1 LRGRELKPLS
11 PFFYTNMS
19 DIVLPPN
26 ALQSKNIVIPGKQWT
41 DDAIHR
47 EFERELRTG
56 YVLEEE
62 TEKARVMDAAYEADV
77 ARRSGHNQKSSLR
90 LVGVTPGREWF
101 RTKEKYG
108 LEEINSKEFWK
119 YRQRVMPELSVSK
132 V

>member
-1 LRGRELKPLS
+1 MP
-11 PFFYTNMS
+11 

-26 ALQSKNIVIPGKQWT
+26 ALQSKNIIIPKQKWT
-41 DDAIHR
+41 DDGVHR

-56 YVLEEE
+56 FKLEEE

-77 ARRSGHNQKSSLR
+77 ARRSGHNKKSPLR

-101 RTKEKYG
+101 RCREKYG
-108 LEEINSKEFWK
+108 IEEINSKEFWK
-119 YRQRVMPELSVSK
+119 FRQKVMPELSVSK